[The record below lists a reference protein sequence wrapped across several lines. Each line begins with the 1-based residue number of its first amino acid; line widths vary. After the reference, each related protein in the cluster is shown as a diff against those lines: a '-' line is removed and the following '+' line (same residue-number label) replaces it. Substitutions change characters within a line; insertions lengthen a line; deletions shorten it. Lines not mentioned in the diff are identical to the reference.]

1 MLLKRI
7 EMTNQQNKL
16 IEDRAKLALH
26 LFENGYNCSQSVF
39 MAYADLYDLDRETAA
54 KLTSS
59 FGGGMGRLREM
70 CGAVSGMFMVLGLHY
85 PATDV
90 TDKKA
95 KIINYE
101 AVQRTAKEFKE
112 ELGSYI
118 CADLLKI
125 KRQPEEV
132 TPSER
137 NARYYALRPCSR
149 CVAIAAEITG
159 EEIFNSN
166 TSTQANNI

>member
-1 MLLKRI
+1 
-7 EMTNQQNKL
+7 MTVQQNKS
-16 IEDRAKLALH
+16 IEERTQKAIDF
-26 LFENGYNCSQSVF
+26 FEQGYNCSQSVL
-39 MAYADLYDLDRETAA
+39 MAYADLYGIDQETATKFA
-54 KLTSS
+54 SS
-59 FGGGMGRLREM
+59 FGGGMGRLREV

-118 CADLLKI
+118 CANLLKI

>member
-1 MLLKRI
+1 
-7 EMTNQQNKL
+7 MTVQQNKS
-16 IEDRAKLALH
+16 IEERTQKAIDF
-26 LFENGYNCSQSVF
+26 FEQGYNCSQSVL
-39 MAYADLYDLDRETAA
+39 MAYADLYGIDQETATKFA
-54 KLTSS
+54 SS
-59 FGGGMGRLREM
+59 FGGGMGRLREV

>member
-1 MLLKRI
+1 LKEI
-7 EMTNQQNKL
+7 KMTVQQNKS
-16 IEDRAKLALH
+16 IEERTQKAIDF
-26 LFENGYNCSQSVF
+26 FEQGYNCSQSVL
-39 MAYADLYDLDRETAA
+39 MAYADLYGIDQETATKFA
-54 KLTSS
+54 SS
-59 FGGGMGRLREM
+59 FGGGMGRLREV

>member
-1 MLLKRI
+1 
-7 EMTNQQNKL
+7 MTVQQNKS
-16 IEDRAKLALH
+16 IEERTQKAIDF
-26 LFENGYNCSQSVF
+26 FEQGYNCSQSVL
-39 MAYADLYDLDRETAA
+39 MAYADLYGIDKETATKFA
-54 KLTSS
+54 SS
-59 FGGGMGRLREM
+59 FGGGMGRLREV

>member
-1 MLLKRI
+1 
-7 EMTNQQNKL
+7 MTVQQNKS
-16 IEDRAKLALH
+16 IEERTQKAIEF
-26 LFENGYNCSQSVF
+26 FEQGYNCSQSIL
-39 MAYADLYDLDRETAA
+39 MAYAGLNGIDQETATKFA
-54 KLTSS
+54 SS
-59 FGGGMGRLREM
+59 FGGGMGRLREV